1 MTLYQWLGLVV
12 TFLVVALL
20 LAAGLVT
27 WQRRRRNRP
36 SPRSGWLTDDMLD
49 EILTTGQLS
58 AEQVPD
64 EGLDL
69 EEIARE
75 EERFWSETWDEPEA
89 HWE

>member
-1 MTLYQWLGLVV
+1 MLAQWLFAALVV
-12 TFLVVALL
+12 VAILISSVIV
-20 LAAGLVT
+20 AFVIVS
-27 WQRRRRNRP
+27 RRRRT
-36 SPRSGWLTDDMLD
+36 SDGGYGWLTDDLIG
-49 EILTTGQLS
+49 EIMRTGTLS
-58 AEQVPD
+58 SRHLPE